1 MRLLTLLLLGLGA
14 CVLIG
19 CENKNEQPVARQEE
33 PYTPKYTSLDALD
46 ATPAFEPSAQPEPDA
61 TELSGTAEATGAD
74 EPIAV
79 DSDEVLTP
87 VGGEVYV
94 VQKGDTLYRLARR
107 FYNDQSRWREIWE
120 ANKTRLPD
128 PNKLPVGMKLIIP

>member
-19 CENKNEQPVARQEE
+19 CENKNEQPAAHQEE

-46 ATPAFEPSAQPEPDA
+46 AAPASEATAQPEPDA
-61 TELSGTAEATGAD
+61 TELSGTAEATDTD
-74 EPIAV
+74 EPIAT
-79 DSDEVLTP
+79 DSDEILTP

-120 ANKTRLPD
+120 ANRTRLPD